1 MKRLRRSGFALI
13 SLLLGMSSAHAD
25 NSVLLVPLYECHGRE
40 LHTTLARQCA
50 ADHPQLA
57 EQTERV
63 LQDWIRRNDGKL
75 TELARNCKADL
86 DKIGDAAKAGQ
97 MRADLA
103 ALRQE
108 MIAKFRE
115 GSQGSVVTC
124 QEFLTDLAPGGRANL
139 R

>member
-1 MKRLRRSGFALI
+1 MTLSRSGGFALI
-13 SLLLGMSSAHAD
+13 SLLLLAPFAHAD

-57 EQTERV
+57 EQIERV
-63 LQDWIRRNDGKL
+63 LQDWIKRNDGKL

-86 DKIGDAAKAGQ
+86 DKVGDAAKAGQ

-108 MIAKFRE
+108 MVDKFRE